1 MAAVLRKKK
10 YYFAFQ
16 KPTLQSV
23 LDELVKLK
31 KYQKL
36 QEMMHK
42 AQCEYKTLRWLEK
55 KKKKTLLSS
64 MQFIRSQQSWKEIT
78 NGLFALFD
86 AQTPENKN
94 RLL

>member
-1 MAAVLRKKK
+1 
-10 YYFAFQ
+10 
-16 KPTLQSV
+16 
-23 LDELVKLK
+23 
-31 KYQKL
+31 
-36 QEMMHK
+36 
-42 AQCEYKTLRWLEK
+42 
-55 KKKKTLLSS
+55 